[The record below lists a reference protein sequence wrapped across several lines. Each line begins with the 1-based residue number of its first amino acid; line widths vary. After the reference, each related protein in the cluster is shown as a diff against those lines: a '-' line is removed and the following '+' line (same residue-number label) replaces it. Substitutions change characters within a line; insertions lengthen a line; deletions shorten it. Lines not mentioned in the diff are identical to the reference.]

1 MSKKSLDGRFENWL
15 RQTTL
20 LKVSKILEVSENTVR
35 HWIDGRALPKAR
47 QMKRIKEITKGKIG
61 YTAIIEGSCSPLN
74 R

>member
-1 MSKKSLDGRFENWL
+1 MSKKSLDSRFENWL
-15 RQTTL
+15 KKTTP

-47 QMKRIKEITKGKIG
+47 QMKRIKEATKGKIG
-61 YTAIIEGSCSPLN
+61 YTEIIEGSCSPLN